1 MEFLDGFYTNFLRF
15 FSWEEI
21 SFLFT
26 GTGLLVMLNLVLS
39 EGLLSF
45 DNAIVLAILVSHLPK
60 DKSYRLGPFKMSIQ
74 QWALTAGIFG
84 AYFFRTV
91 AIALGTYLI
100 QFWTLQLIG
109 GGYLLWLGYEHFFA
123 GQLQK
128 SEITPY
134 GKGFWATVIK
144 VELMDIAFSI
154 DSIMA
159 ALGIS
164 KKIWV
169 ILMGGML
176 GILFM
181 RLVAGVFI
189 RLIER
194 FPLLKHTGYALVALI
209 GYRLV
214 SGVDWIHFHH
224 LFSYLGPVGVG
235 VLVVFTVAVWGT
247 AQVRKERLGTIK
259 SIIQLTLIILLSSWS
274 GTTLDLHMTDLVFGI
289 MMLATFASTFIF
301 NTPYVR
307 WQKSVK
313 GKQNPSPPNNETSP
327 KEASHQ
333 EVEETKEPQ

>member
-1 MEFLDGFYTNFLRF
+1 MEFLDGFYTNLLRF

-45 DNAIVLAILVSHLPK
+45 DNALVLAVMVSHLPR
-60 DKSYRLGPFKMSIQ
+60 DQFYRLGPVKMSLQ

-84 AYFFRTV
+84 AYFFRIV
-91 AIALGTYLI
+91 AIVLGTYLI
-100 QFWTLQLIG
+100 QFWTLQLLG

-123 GQLQK
+123 GQMK
-128 SEITPY
+128 KPEITPY

-154 DSIMA
+154 DSILA
-159 ALGIS
+159 ALGLS
-164 KKIWV
+164 KRVWV

-194 FPLLKHTGYALVALI
+194 FPLFKHTGYALVALI

-214 SGVDWIHFHH
+214 SEVDWIHFHR

-235 VLVVFTVAVWGT
+235 VLVLFTVAVWGT
-247 AQVRKERLGTIK
+247 AQVRKERLGAIK
-259 SIIQLTLIILLSSWS
+259 SIIQLTLLILFFSWC
-274 GTTLDLHMTDLVFGI
+274 GTTLQLHMSDLVFGLL
-289 MMLATFASTFIF
+289 MLATFASTFIF

-307 WQKSVK
+307 WQRSVE
-313 GKQNPSPPNNETSP
+313 GKQNPSPRNTGKSP
-327 KEASHQ
+327 GEDSHQ
-333 EVEETKEPQ
+333 AVEETKKPQ